1 MAKAVK
7 IENISNKPLS
17 KRNFLPDITQL
28 KPEQI
33 NVLSKLLTE
42 DLIISGPAG
51 SGKTILA
58 AYRFDGY
65 NKSNLKGKV
74 LVYGNILRNYLGEK
88 VGTSSIK
95 LVPRGIFEY
104 VKSVSSI
111 SINMTLSD
119 SLKFEDAAQRAGDW
133 AKQDNGRLDFIIID
147 ESQDFHNGHLDF
159 CGYLAKNLTLFADDA
174 QKLYKHGSCTT
185 NILGKYWIEHNRK
198 IKRVDIKGNYRN
210 QPSVA
215 NLASPFYNKRN
226 QEPFSSAELEGENEK
241 VVIFVGRSLDSLQK
255 YLIRQTKYYV
265 NRVINE
271 TPKIGILVQD
281 NRSMRNAKQYFIN
294 KGYSCIDVNDAVDI
308 FNSNHPVILT
318 MHSAKGLE
326 FDYTILFNLNYNNL
340 QIMHPNNFNQIL
352 FTAITRARK
361 SLSVFIVGDQNGFL
375 DKIKKEV
382 NNNYY
387 DIQNV

>member
-1 MAKAVK
+1 MARAIK

-33 NVLSKLLTE
+33 NVLSKPLNE
-42 DLIISGPAG
+42 DLIVSGPAG

-65 NKSNLKGKV
+65 IKKGLKGEI
-74 LVYGNILRNYLGEK
+74 LVYGNILKNYLGEK
-88 VGTSSIK
+88 VESSTIR

-104 VKSVSSI
+104 VKSVSRI
-111 SINMTLSD
+111 SINMNLPD
-119 SLKFEDAAQRAGDW
+119 SQRFEDAAQRAGEW
-133 AKQDNGRLDFIIID
+133 AKQYKGKLDFLIID
-147 ESQDFHNGHLDF
+147 EAQDFYNGHLDF

-174 QKLYKHGSCTT
+174 QNLYKHGSCTT
-185 NILGKYWIEHNRK
+185 KIIGKYWTEYNRK

-215 NLASPFYNKRN
+215 NLASPFYHKRN
-226 QEPFSSAELEGENEK
+226 QEPFPSADLEGENEK
-241 VVIFVGRSLDSLQK
+241 VVIFVSKKLDSLK
-255 YLIRQTKYYV
+255 EYLVRQTKYYV
-265 NRVINE
+265 DKVINE

-281 NRSMRNAKQYFIN
+281 YPSMNIARDYFIY
-294 KGYSCIDVNDAVDI
+294 KGYNCIDVKDAVNI

-326 FDYTILFNLNYNNL
+326 FDYTILFNLDYNNL
-340 QIMHPNNFNQIL
+340 QRMHPDNFNQII

-361 SLSVFIVGDQNGFL
+361 SLSIFIVGNQDNFL
-375 DKIKKEV
+375 NKIKSEV
-382 NNNYY
+382 NPKYY
-387 DIQNV
+387 EIRNI